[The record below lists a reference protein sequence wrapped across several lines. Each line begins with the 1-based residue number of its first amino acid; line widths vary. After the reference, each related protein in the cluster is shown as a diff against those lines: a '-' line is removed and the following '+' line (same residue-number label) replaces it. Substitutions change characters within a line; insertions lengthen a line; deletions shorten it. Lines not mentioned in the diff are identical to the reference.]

1 MNDWELPAKLQRL
14 EDELLA
20 LPRPILPASLRA
32 GMDRDMRERL
42 RGERRRRWY
51 GYLAPAAAAALL
63 WANLSLGAA
72 SATNFQLAG
81 QRDRSNAA
89 ALGEQLTELL
99 PELDARELRRQVM
112 MLRAN
117 TYLVP
122 RPAVALPAVRPN
134 RLRAADTDK
143 LL

>member
-1 MNDWELPAKLQRL
+1 MNDWELPAELQRL

-32 GMDRDMRERL
+32 GMDRDMRECL

-51 GYLAPAAAAALL
+51 GYVAAAATAALL
-63 WANLSLGAA
+63 WANLSLRAA

-89 ALGEQLTELL
+89 ALEEQLNELL

-122 RPAVALPAVRPN
+122 RPADALPAAPPS